1 MGRVGAN
8 AKSPPTFHGLSP
20 ASFTVNRPGNLV
32 LTLAIKRAGR
42 ILRAVESART
52 MPSDTPSIAEASS
65 ERVSLPAPVA
75 ERLVRSE
82 LIPRGSVNVISVRA
96 VKAWAGEWW
105 AQKRADV
112 WTYVERKLG
121 EHLDRQDMRARI
133 SDSEFLIAMNNDNGL
148 AAQATSVKILE
159 DVLTHL
165 LGAADVADLRVR
177 SVIGVEGGH
186 AVCTPVDA
194 AVVLAARARRDSAR
208 SPVRISV
215 DPADEARRTPVAFTT
230 AGGAALRV
238 DFTLE
243 HVISL
248 RRNVTTAVRVEP
260 MVTHLASGRQASSRA
275 LTKLSD
281 RDVAFIDEST
291 LKYASVFARSAQG
304 PATPELIL
312 PASFRT
318 LGTQRGRDLLTGTA
332 GLSLSL
338 LRGGVMIELVDI
350 TRGTPAGR
358 LLEVVGLLR
367 ALTPGVLARV
377 PPDKAALRVLRDA
390 RLAGL
395 TLDASDLAG
404 AANNIA
410 MDIMAFGR
418 DARGLAPMT
427 ILQGL
432 PQDGYFAAAET
443 AGLTHAGLRAVY
455 PLSRQAAA

>member
-1 MGRVGAN
+1 MPFDT
-8 AKSPPTFHGLSP
+8 PPTAV
-20 ASFTVNRPGNLV
+20 AST
-32 LTLAIKRAGR
+32 
-42 ILRAVESART
+42 
-52 MPSDTPSIAEASS
+52 
-65 ERVSLPAPVA
+65 ERVVLPAPVA
-75 ERLVRSE
+75 QRLAGSE
-82 LIPRGSVNVISVRA
+82 LVARGSVNVISV
-96 VKAWAGEWW
+96 KAIKTWAGEWW
-105 AQKRADV
+105 AQKRGDV
-112 WTYVERKLG
+112 WTYVERKLS

-133 SDSEFLIAMNNDNGL
+133 SDSEFLIAMNHDQGL

-165 LGAADVADLRVR
+165 LGAAEVADLGIR
-177 SVIGVEGGH
+177 SVIGVEGGE
-186 AVCTPVDA
+186 AVCKRIDPA
-194 AVVLAARARRDSAR
+194 IVLAARARRDSRR
-208 SPVRISV
+208 SPVRLAV
-215 DPADEARRTPVAFTT
+215 DPTDESRRTPVAFTT

-243 HVISL
+243 HLVSL
-248 RRNVTTAVRVEP
+248 RRDITTAIRIEP

-304 PATPELIL
+304 PTTPELIL

-338 LRGGVMIELVDI
+338 LRGGVMIELVDV

-367 ALTPGVLARV
+367 ALTRGVIARV
-377 PPDKAALRVLRDA
+377 PPDKEALRVLRDA

-404 AANNIA
+404 AASNIA

-455 PLSRQAAA
+455 PLGRRAAA

>member
-1 MGRVGAN
+1 M
-8 AKSPPTFHGLSP
+8 PFD
-20 ASFTVNRPGNLV
+20 
-32 LTLAIKRAGR
+32 
-42 ILRAVESART
+42 
-52 MPSDTPSIAEASS
+52 MPSPSDAT
-65 ERVSLPAPVA
+65 ERVVLPGPVA
-75 ERLVRSE
+75 QRLAGSE
-82 LIPRGSVNVISVRA
+82 LVARGSVNVISI
-96 VKAWAGEWW
+96 KAIRQWAGDWW
-105 AQKRADV
+105 SEKRGDV
-112 WTYVERKLG
+112 WTYVELKLN
-121 EHLDRQDMRARI
+121 EHLDRNDMRARI
-133 SDSEFLIAMNNDNGL
+133 SDSEFLIAMNNDQGL

-165 LGAADVADLRVR
+165 LGSASTKDLGIR
-177 SVIGVEGGH
+177 SVIGLEGGE
-186 AVCTPVDA
+186 AVCKPIDPA
-194 AVVLAARARRDSAR
+194 IILAARARRDSAR
-208 SPVRISV
+208 SPVRIEV

-243 HVISL
+243 HVVSL
-248 RRNVTTAVRVEP
+248 RRNITTAVRVEP
-260 MVTHLASGRQASSRA
+260 MVTHLASGRQASARA

-281 RDVAFIDEST
+281 RDVAFIDETT

-304 PATPELIL
+304 HNSPELIL

-332 GLSLSL
+332 GLSLGL
-338 LRGGVMIELVDI
+338 LRGGVMIELVDV

-367 ALTPGVLARV
+367 ALTRGVIARV
-377 PPDKAALRVLRDA
+377 PPDKEALRVLRDA

-395 TLDASDLAG
+395 TLDASDLSGEAG
-404 AANNIA
+404 KIA
-410 MDIMAFGR
+410 QEMMAFGR

-443 AGLTHAGLRAVY
+443 AGLTHAALRANY
-455 PLSRQAAA
+455 PLAKKAAA

>member
-1 MGRVGAN
+1 M
-8 AKSPPTFHGLSP
+8 PFDTPL
-20 ASFTVNRPGNLV
+20 
-32 LTLAIKRAGR
+32 
-42 ILRAVESART
+42 
-52 MPSDTPSIAEASS
+52 PSDAT
-65 ERVSLPAPVA
+65 ERVALPGPVA
-75 ERLVRSE
+75 QRLSGSE
-82 LIPRGSVNVISVRA
+82 LVARGSVNVISI
-96 VKAWAGEWW
+96 KAIRQWAGDWW
-105 AQKRADV
+105 SEKRGDV
-112 WTYVERKLG
+112 WTYVELKLN
-121 EHLDRQDMRARI
+121 EHLDRNDMRARI
-133 SDSEFLIAMNNDNGL
+133 SDSEFLIAMNNDQGL
-148 AAQATSVKILE
+148 AAQATSVRILE

-165 LGAADVADLRVR
+165 LGAASSKDLGIR
-177 SVIGVEGGH
+177 SVIGLEGGQ
-186 AVCTPVDA
+186 AICRPIDPSVI
-194 AVVLAARARRDSAR
+194 LAARARRDSAR
-208 SPVRISV
+208 SPVRIEV

-243 HVISL
+243 HVVSL
-248 RRNVTTAVRVEP
+248 RRNITTAVRVEP
-260 MVTHLASGRQASSRA
+260 MVTHLASGRQASARA

-304 PATPELIL
+304 HNTPELIL

-338 LRGGVMIELVDI
+338 LRGGVMIELVDV

-367 ALTPGVLARV
+367 ALTRGVIARV
-377 PPDKAALRVLRDA
+377 PPDKEALRVLRDA

-395 TLDASDLAG
+395 ALDASDLSG
-404 AANNIA
+404 EAAKIA
-410 MDIMAFGR
+410 AEMMAFGR

-443 AGLTHAGLRAVY
+443 AGLTHAALRATY
-455 PLSRQAAA
+455 PLGRRAAA

>member
-1 MGRVGAN
+1 MPFDT
-8 AKSPPTFHGLSP
+8 PP
-20 ASFTVNRPGNLV
+20 
-32 LTLAIKRAGR
+32 
-42 ILRAVESART
+42 
-52 MPSDTPSIAEASS
+52 PSDAT
-65 ERVSLPAPVA
+65 ERVALPGPVLQ
-75 ERLVRSE
+75 RLTGSDLVA
-82 LIPRGSVNVISVRA
+82 RGSVNVISIKSIRQ
-96 VKAWAGEWW
+96 WAGEWW
-105 AQKRADV
+105 SQKRGDV
-112 WTYVERKLG
+112 WTYVELKLN

-133 SDSEFLIAMNNDNGL
+133 SDSEFLIAMNNDQGL

-165 LGAADVADLRVR
+165 LGSASSMDLGIR
-177 SVIGVEGGH
+177 SVVGVENGE
-186 AVCTPVDA
+186 AICKPIDA
-194 AVVLAARARRDSAR
+194 SVILAARARRDSVR
-208 SPVRISV
+208 SPVRVAV
-215 DPADEARRTPVAFTT
+215 DAADESRRTPVAFTT

-243 HVISL
+243 HVVSL
-248 RRNVTTAVRVEP
+248 RRNVTTAVRIEP
-260 MVTHLASGRQASSRA
+260 MVTHLASGRQASARA

-291 LKYASVFARSAQG
+291 LKYAAVFARSAQG
-304 PATPELIL
+304 PNTPELIL

-332 GLSLSL
+332 GLSLAL
-338 LRGGVMIELVDI
+338 LRGGIQVELVDI

-367 ALTPGVLARV
+367 ALTRGVIARV
-377 PPDKAALRVLRDA
+377 PPDKEALRVLRDA

-395 TLDASDLAG
+395 ALDASDLTGEAG
-404 AANNIA
+404 KIA

-432 PQDGYFAAAET
+432 PQEGYFAAAET
-443 AGLTHAGLRAVY
+443 AGLTHASLRANY
-455 PLSRQAAA
+455 PLAKQAAA

>member
-1 MGRVGAN
+1 M
-8 AKSPPTFHGLSP
+8 PFDTPL
-20 ASFTVNRPGNLV
+20 
-32 LTLAIKRAGR
+32 
-42 ILRAVESART
+42 
-52 MPSDTPSIAEASS
+52 PSDAT
-65 ERVSLPAPVA
+65 ERVALPGPVA
-75 ERLVRSE
+75 QRLSGSE
-82 LIPRGSVNVISVRA
+82 LVARGSVNVISI
-96 VKAWAGEWW
+96 KAIRQWAGDWW
-105 AQKRADV
+105 SDKRSDV
-112 WTYVERKLG
+112 WTYVELKLN
-121 EHLDRQDMRARI
+121 EHLDRNDMRARI
-133 SDSEFLIAMNNDNGL
+133 SDSEFLIAMNNDQGL
-148 AAQATSVKILE
+148 AAQATSVRILE

-165 LGAADVADLRVR
+165 LGAASSKDLGIR
-177 SVIGVEGGH
+177 SVIGLEGGQ
-186 AVCTPVDA
+186 AICRPIDPSVI
-194 AVVLAARARRDSAR
+194 LAARARRDSAR
-208 SPVRISV
+208 SPVRIEV

-243 HVISL
+243 HVVSL
-248 RRNVTTAVRVEP
+248 RRNITTAVRVEP
-260 MVTHLASGRQASSRA
+260 MVTHLASGRQASARA

-304 PATPELIL
+304 HNTPELIL

-338 LRGGVMIELVDI
+338 LRGGVMIELVDV

-367 ALTPGVLARV
+367 ALTRGVIARV
-377 PPDKAALRVLRDA
+377 PPDKEALRVLRDA

-395 TLDASDLAG
+395 TLDASDLSG
-404 AANNIA
+404 EAAKIA
-410 MDIMAFGR
+410 MEMMAFGR
-418 DARGLAPMT
+418 DARGLAQMT

-443 AGLTHAGLRAVY
+443 AGLTHAALRANY
-455 PLSRQAAA
+455 PLGKRAAA

>member
-1 MGRVGAN
+1 MPFDT
-8 AKSPPTFHGLSP
+8 PP
-20 ASFTVNRPGNLV
+20 
-32 LTLAIKRAGR
+32 
-42 ILRAVESART
+42 
-52 MPSDTPSIAEASS
+52 PSDAN
-65 ERVSLPAPVA
+65 ERVALPGPVLQ
-75 ERLVRSE
+75 RLTGNDLVS
-82 LIPRGSVNVISVRA
+82 RGSVNVISI
-96 VKAWAGEWW
+96 KAIRQWAGEWW
-105 AQKRADV
+105 SQKRGDV
-112 WTYVERKLG
+112 WTYVELKLN

-133 SDSEFLIAMNNDNGL
+133 SDSEFLIAMNNDQGL

-165 LGAADVADLRVR
+165 LGAASPMDLGIR
-177 SVIGVEGGH
+177 SVIGIEGGE
-186 AVCTPVDA
+186 AVCKPIDA

-208 SPVRISV
+208 SPVRVAV
-215 DPADEARRTPVAFTT
+215 DPADESRRTPVAFTT

-243 HVISL
+243 HVVSL
-248 RRNVTTAVRVEP
+248 RRNVTTAVRIEP
-260 MVTHLASGRQASSRA
+260 MVTHLASGRQAHARA

-291 LKYASVFARSAQG
+291 LKYAAVFARSAQG
-304 PATPELIL
+304 PNTPELIL

-332 GLSLSL
+332 GLSLAL
-338 LRGGVMIELVDI
+338 LRGGVQIELVDV

-367 ALTPGVLARV
+367 ALTRGVIARV
-377 PPDKAALRVLRDA
+377 PPDKEALRVLRDA
-390 RLAGL
+390 RVAGL
-395 TLDASDLAG
+395 TLDASDLTGEAG
-404 AANNIA
+404 KIA

-432 PQDGYFAAAET
+432 PQEGYFAAADT
-443 AGLTHAGLRAVY
+443 AGLTHASLRANY
-455 PLSRQAAA
+455 PLARQAAA

>member
-1 MGRVGAN
+1 M
-8 AKSPPTFHGLSP
+8 PFDTPL
-20 ASFTVNRPGNLV
+20 
-32 LTLAIKRAGR
+32 
-42 ILRAVESART
+42 
-52 MPSDTPSIAEASS
+52 PSDAT
-65 ERVSLPAPVA
+65 ERVALPGPVA
-75 ERLVRSE
+75 QRLSGSE
-82 LIPRGSVNVISVRA
+82 LVSRGSVNVISI
-96 VKAWAGEWW
+96 KAIRQWAGDWW
-105 AQKRADV
+105 SDKRSDV
-112 WTYVERKLG
+112 WTYVELKLN
-121 EHLDRQDMRARI
+121 EHLDRNDMRARI
-133 SDSEFLIAMNNDNGL
+133 SDSEFLIAMNNDQGL
-148 AAQATSVKILE
+148 AAQATSVRILE

-165 LGAADVADLRVR
+165 LGAASSKDLGIR
-177 SVIGVEGGH
+177 SVIGLEGGQ
-186 AVCTPVDA
+186 AICRPIDPSVI
-194 AVVLAARARRDSAR
+194 LAARARRDSAR
-208 SPVRISV
+208 SPVRIEV

-243 HVISL
+243 HVVSL
-248 RRNVTTAVRVEP
+248 RRNITTAVRVEP
-260 MVTHLASGRQASSRA
+260 MVTHLASGRQASARA

-304 PATPELIL
+304 HNTPELIL

-338 LRGGVMIELVDI
+338 LRGGVMIELVDV

-367 ALTPGVLARV
+367 ALTRGVIARV
-377 PPDKAALRVLRDA
+377 PPDKEALRVLRDA

-395 TLDASDLAG
+395 ALDASDLSG
-404 AANNIA
+404 EAAKIA
-410 MDIMAFGR
+410 MEMMAFGR

-443 AGLTHAGLRAVY
+443 AGLTHAALRANY
-455 PLSRQAAA
+455 PLGKRAAA